1 MRRGKVLTCTHELDA
16 DGDLDIRG
24 TVSGS
29 TSAPYTVHLSVGLD
43 GEGLWVFGRCTC
55 PVHDGCKHAVALLL
69 TVRDEH
75 SRTTPDHARRW
86 EQQLSSLLDELDER
100 ALRAEQTHTQ
110 ARALALQVDL
120 KPPSGERRYRGRSAI
135 GEERRRGTLRL
146 RPLKRGA
153 RDNWVRT
160 DISWTNVPY
169 LDRGGHP
176 PEQVAAL
183 NDLLS
188 AHRAASRQM
197 YFGADNHL
205 TLGGFGPDE
214 VALLHRAVD
223 AGITLVAGTGLSRVE
238 LADPVELRLDV
249 NGSPGED
256 AVLAVGA
263 ALGDEW
269 YSTGGA
275 RRPRGGWA
283 RDRALGRRR

>member
-1 MRRGKVLTCTHELDA
+1 MLDLSTSLPDEDLRRQYGTPTLDRAWDYVRRGKVLTCTHELDA

-29 TSAPYTVHLSVGLD
+29 TSAPYTVHLSVGID
-43 GEGLWVFGRCTC
+43 GDGPWVFGRCSC

-86 EQQLSSLLDELDER
+86 EQQLSSLLDELDDQ
-100 ALRAEQTHTQ
+100 ALQAEQSHTL

-120 KPPSGERRYRGRSAI
+120 KPPSGEHRYGGRSVI

-153 RDNWVRT
+153 RENWVRT

-169 LDRGGHP
+169 LDRHGHP

-205 TLGGFGPDE
+205 ALGGFGPDE
-214 VALLHRAVD
+214 VGLLHRAVK
-223 AGITLVAGTGLSRVE
+223 ARVTLVAGTGLSRVE

-249 NGSPGED
+249 NGSAGED
-256 AVLAVGA
+256 
-263 ALGDEW
+263 
-269 YSTGGA
+269 
-275 RRPRGGWA
+275 
-283 RDRALGRRR
+283 